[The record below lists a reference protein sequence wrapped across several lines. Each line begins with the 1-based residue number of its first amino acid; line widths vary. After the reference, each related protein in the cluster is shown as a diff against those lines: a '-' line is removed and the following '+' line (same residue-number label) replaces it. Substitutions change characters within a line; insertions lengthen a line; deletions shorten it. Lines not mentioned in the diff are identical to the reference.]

1 MKEKP
6 IKEERTSAVDRAT
19 KTEPPA
25 KEVKKCSSKDN
36 IPSDNSPIQESID
49 HGKKEKSSNTK
60 ILQSKKEDGF
70 KVESNV
76 TSSTSSNNSKEE
88 MNKKNNNEQPL
99 VNLTA
104 PINNLESEYLLK

>member
-60 ILQSKKEDGF
+60 ISKSKKEDSF
-70 KVESNV
+70 ESNV
-76 TSSTSSNNSKEE
+76 TSSKSSNNLKEDV
-88 MNKKNNNEQPL
+88 NKKKNNEQTL